1 MLPTLIRLLRYRSDH
16 GTEDAL
22 YYSDRKGQMD
32 DKRILELAVEALENH
47 KAEVELEIEAIR
59 SILKAAAT
67 VHKSETTTLAARKRR
82 PKTAEEKKAQSRRMK
97 KIWAKRKAA
106 AAA

>member
-1 MLPTLIRLLRYRSDH
+1 MLQTLIRLLRCGVDP
-16 GTEDAL
+16 GTEDAF

-32 DKRILELAVEALENH
+32 DKRILELAVETLENH
-47 KAEVELEIEAIR
+47 KAEVELEIEAMR
-59 SILKAAAT
+59 SILNAAT
-67 VHKSETTTLAARKRR
+67 TAHKSETATLVTSKRR
-82 PKTAEEKKAQSRRMK
+82 PRTAEEKKAQSRRMK